1 MCQGFTV
8 HTKTPGSTYAGL
20 EKTIMYHY
28 NNLLFVRACIRASD
42 ATEGQQKRVD
52 FEALDA
58 GSLATEH

>member
-1 MCQGFTV
+1 MRQGFTV

-28 NNLLFVRACIRASD
+28 NNLLFVRASD